1 MKKNKLY
8 ILLGLVAVGGAAWYY
23 MKKKKKGT
31 VIVSEPEKITE
42 AQYAEAVQTNVQQP
56 EPMQALFNVVK
67 KISQP
72 SAAKKAE
79 KEKVKAA
86 KALVN
91 TFGTPTKKKVKK
103 VKTKKLGEIAVLI

>member
-1 MKKNKLY
+1 MKKNTLY
-8 ILLGLVAVGGAAWYY
+8 ILLGISAIGATWYY

-42 AQYAEAVQTNVQQP
+42 AQYAEAVQANVQQP

>member
-42 AQYAEAVQTNVQQP
+42 AQYTEAVQTTTQQP
-56 EPMQALFNVVK
+56 EPMQALYNVVK
-67 KISQP
+67 KVSQP
-72 SAAKKAE
+72 SAVKKAQ

-91 TFGTPTKKKVKK
+91 TFGTPTQKKVKK
-103 VKTKKLGEIAVLI
+103 VKAKKLGEISVLL